1 MCGIFGYI
9 GEKEAVPFIL
19 EGLKKLEYRG
29 YDSAGISTLDQGKL
43 FLSKRAGKI
52 ADLEKQLKKKPIGGD
67 IGIGHTRWATHGRPS
82 HANSHPHEDCQGKIV
97 VVHNGIIEN
106 YLELRR
112 ELADKGHK
120 FSSATDTEVL
130 AHLIE
135 ENFSLPAGPL
145 RREASRQGGDLHKAV
160 TKALKFVRG
169 SYALAVISEHEPKKI
184 IIARNGSPLIVG
196 FGAKECFLSSDIPA
210 LLKYVNMIIKLENDE
225 TGIITPNKLKI
236 FNSEGKLIKR
246 KRELISWDPE
256 SAEKDGYSH
265 FMLKEIHEQPNAIR
279 KSIEGRIFAES
290 HKIHFDELNLSD
302 EEMRNIN
309 RVVFTACG
317 TSWHAGLVGEYWF
330 EQFAK
335 IPTEVEYAAEFRYR
349 HPIIDENTLVI
360 AITQSGET
368 ADTLGAVWEAKAQN
382 AKVISICNVVG
393 SSIARESH
401 GVVYTD
407 AGPEIGVASTK
418 AFTTQLV
425 IVYLLAILFGKRK
438 GKISDHDATKLIN
451 DLIELPTKIEQALY
465 QEKAIEKVAEKF
477 YKATNAL
484 YLGRGKGFPIALEG
498 ALKLKEVSYIHAEG
512 YPAAEMK
519 HGPIALIDKNMP
531 VVVIALAGRR
541 YEKILG
547 NIEEVKARG
556 GVVICIATEG
566 DFSLAESADEVISI
580 PKSSEALSPILAV
593 VPLQLLAYYIAL
605 KRGCHVDQPR
615 NLAKSVTVE

>member
-9 GEKEAVPFIL
+9 GDKEATPFIL

-29 YDSAGISTLDQGKL
+29 YDSAGIATLNKDKV
-43 FLSKRAGKI
+43 FVSKCVGKI
-52 ADLEKQLKKKPIGGD
+52 SDLEEMLKQKPIGGEV
-67 IGIGHTRWATHGRPS
+67 GIGHTRWATHGRPS
-82 HANSHPHEDCQGKIV
+82 HINSHPHQDCTGKIV

-112 ELADKGHK
+112 ELADNGHK
-120 FSSATDTEVL
+120 FSSATDTEVV

-135 ENFSLPAGPL
+135 EHFDGSLLSSVAL
-145 RREASRQGGDLHKAV
+145 
-160 TKALKFVRG
+160 ALKKVRG
-169 SYALAVISEHEPKKI
+169 SYALAVISEHEPDKI
-184 IIARNGSPLIVG
+184 IIARHGSPLIVG
-196 FGAKECFLSSDIPA
+196 FGEKECYISSDIPA
-210 LLKYVNMIIKLENDE
+210 MLKYTSQIIKLENGEVGEVTKDE
-225 TGIITPNKLKI
+225 LRVYDL
-236 FNSEGKLIKR
+236 EGRSVSKDS
-246 KRELISWDPE
+246 ELISWDPE
-256 SAEKDGYSH
+256 SAEKEGYSH

-279 KSIEGRIFAES
+279 KTIEGRIEAEN

-302 EEMRNIN
+302 EEIRKVN

-317 TSWHAGLVGEYWF
+317 TSWHAALVGEYLF

-349 HPIIDENTLVI
+349 HPIIDDNTLVI

-368 ADTLGAVWEAKAQN
+368 ADTLGAVWEAKAQD

-401 GVVYTD
+401 GVVYTN

-418 AFTTQLV
+418 AFTTQLTV
-425 IVYLLAILFGKRK
+425 IYLLAILFGKRK
-438 GKISDHDATKLIN
+438 GIISEGESVKLIN
-451 DLIELPTKIEQALY
+451 DLIEIPGKVEEALCR
-465 QEKAIEKVAEKF
+465 EGEIEKLAEKF
-477 YKATNAL
+477 HKANNAL

-519 HGPIALIDKNMP
+519 HGPIALIDHNMP
-531 VVVIALAGRR
+531 VVVLALAGRR
-541 YEKILG
+541 YDKILG

-556 GVVICIATEG
+556 GVVIAVASEG
-566 DFSLAESADEVISI
+566 DQLTSEKADEIVSI
-580 PKSSEALSPILAV
+580 PKTSEALSPILAV
-593 VPLQLLAYYIAL
+593 VPLQLLAYYIAV

>member
-9 GEKEAVPFIL
+9 GNKQAVPFII

-29 YDSAGISTLDQGKL
+29 YDSAGVATLDQKHL

-52 ADLEKQLKKKPIGGD
+52 ADLEKLLKQKPIKGR
-67 IGIGHTRWATHGRPS
+67 IGIGHTRWATHGRPTD
-82 HANSHPHEDCQGKIV
+82 ANSHPHQDSTGKIA

-120 FSSATDTEVL
+120 FNSATDTEVI

-135 ENFSLPAGPL
+135 DNLDKTGLLNAIS
-145 RREASRQGGDLHKAV
+145 
-160 TKALKFVRG
+160 KALVRIKG
-169 SYALAVISEHEPKKI
+169 SYALAVVSEYEPNKI
-184 IIARNGSPLIVG
+184 FVARYGSPLIVG
-196 FGAKECFLSSDIPA
+196 FGEKECFISSDIPA
-210 LLKYVNMIIKLENDE
+210 MLKYTDKIIKLENGEIGELDAKE
-225 TGIITPNKLKI
+225 FVAYDLEGSTITKEI
-236 FNSEGKLIKR
+236 
-246 KRELISWDPE
+246 ELISWDPE
-256 SAEKDGYSH
+256 SAEKGGYAH
-265 FMLKEIHEQPNAIR
+265 FMLKEIHEQPSAIR
-279 KSIEGRIFAES
+279 KTIEGRIEAEN

-302 EEMRNIN
+302 DEIRKVN

-317 TSWHAGLVGEYWF
+317 TSWHAALVGEYLF
-330 EQFAK
+330 EQFAR
-335 IPTEVEYAAEFRYR
+335 IPAEVEYAAEFRYR
-349 HPIIDENTLVI
+349 NPIIDENTLVI

-368 ADTLGAVWEAKAQN
+368 ADTLGAVWEAKAQG

-401 GVVYTD
+401 GVVYTN

-418 AFTTQLV
+418 AFTTQLT
-425 IVYLLAILFGKRK
+425 IIYLLSIIFGKRK
-438 GKISDHDATKLIN
+438 GMITDSEAVKLIN
-451 DLIELPTKIEQALY
+451 DLIELPGKVEEALFQEQH
-465 QEKAIEKVAEKF
+465 IEKIAEKF
-477 YKATNAL
+477 YKANNAL

-519 HGPIALIDKNMP
+519 HGPIALIDQNMP
-531 VVVIALAGRR
+531 VVVLALAGRR

-547 NIEEVKARG
+547 NVEEVKARG
-556 GVVICIATEG
+556 GIVIAVACEG
-566 DFSLAESADEVISI
+566 DNLITEKADELVFI
-580 PKSSEALSPILAV
+580 PKTSESLSPILAV
-593 VPLQLLAYYIAL
+593 IPLQLLAYYIAL

>member
-9 GEKEAVPFIL
+9 GDKEAIPFLI

-29 YDSAGISTLDQGKL
+29 YDSAGIATLDQGKL
-43 FLSKRAGKI
+43 FVSKCVGKI
-52 ADLEKQLKKKPIGGD
+52 TDLEELLIQKPIGGN

-82 HANSHPHEDCQGKIV
+82 HLNSHPHEDCSGKIV

-112 ELADKGHK
+112 ELADEGHK
-120 FSSATDTEVL
+120 FESTTDTEVI

-135 ENFSLPAGPL
+135 EAFKGSRSLL
-145 RREASRQGGDLHKAV
+145 KAV
-160 TKALKFVRG
+160 AKALDRVRG
-169 SYALAVISEHEPKKI
+169 SYAIAVISEHEPRKI
-184 IIARNGSPLIVG
+184 ILARHGSPLIVG
-196 FGAKECFLSSDIPA
+196 FGEDESFISSDIPA
-210 LLKYVNMIIKLENDE
+210 MLKYTDRIVQLDNGEIGELTRSQLKTYDLKEKPVNK
-225 TGIITPNKLKI
+225 KV
-236 FNSEGKLIKR
+236 
-246 KRELISWDPE
+246 ELVSWDPE
-256 SAEKDGYSH
+256 SAEKGGYSH

-279 KSIEGRIFAES
+279 RTIEGRIEAES

-302 EEMRNIN
+302 EEIRKVN

-317 TSWHAGLVGEYWF
+317 TSWHAGLVGEYLF

-335 IPTEVEYAAEFRYR
+335 LPAEVEYAAEFRYR
-349 HPIIDENTLVI
+349 HPIVDENTLVI

-368 ADTLGAVWEAKAQN
+368 ADTLGAVWEAGAQN
-382 AKVISICNVVG
+382 AKTISICNVIG

-401 GVVYTD
+401 GVVYTN

-418 AFTTQLV
+418 AFTTQLTV
-425 IVYLLAILFGKRK
+425 IYLLSILFGKRR
-438 GKISDHDATKLIN
+438 GIISEGESVKLVN
-451 DLIELPTKIEQALY
+451 DLIEIPSKLEQALY
-465 QEKAIEKVAEKF
+465 KEKEIEEIAEKL
-477 YKATNAL
+477 YPATNAL

-512 YPAAEMK
+512 YSAAEMK
-519 HGPIALIDKNMP
+519 HGPIALIDQNMP
-531 VVVIALAGRR
+531 VVVLALAGRR

-556 GVVICIATEG
+556 GIVIAVASEG
-566 DFSLAESADEVISI
+566 DDIVSEKADEVIYI
-580 PKSSEALSPILAV
+580 PKTSEALSPLLAV

>member
-9 GEKEAVPFIL
+9 GNKEAPPFLI

-29 YDSAGISTLDQGKL
+29 YDSAGVATLDKGKL
-43 FLSKRAGKI
+43 FVSKCVGKI
-52 ADLEKQLKKKPIGGD
+52 TDLEELLKQKPIGGD
-67 IGIGHTRWATHGRPS
+67 IGVGHTRWATHGRPS
-82 HANSHPHEDCQGKIV
+82 HINSHPHQDCEGKIV

-112 ELADKGHK
+112 RLADNGHK
-120 FSSATDTEVL
+120 FSSATDTEVV

-135 ENFSLPAGPL
+135 ENLDGNLF
-145 RREASRQGGDLHKAV
+145 QAV
-160 TKALKFVRG
+160 AKALKHLKG
-169 SYALAVISEHEPKKI
+169 SYALAVISEHEPEKI
-184 IIARNGSPLIVG
+184 IVARHGSPLIIG
-196 FGAKECFLSSDIPA
+196 FGENESFVSSDIPA
-210 LLKYVNMIIKLENDE
+210 MLKYTDKIVKLENGEIGEVSRKEFIAFD
-225 TGIITPNKLKI
+225 L
-236 FNSEGKLIKR
+236 EGRSIDKEI
-246 KRELISWDPE
+246 ELISWDPE
-256 SAEKDGYSH
+256 SAEKGGYSH

-279 KSIEGRIFAES
+279 KTIEGRIEAEN

-302 EEMRNIN
+302 EEIGKVN

-317 TSWHAGLVGEYWF
+317 TSWHAALVGEYLF

-335 IPTEVEYAAEFRYR
+335 IPAEVEYAAEFRYR

-368 ADTLGAVWEAKAQN
+368 ADTLGAVWEAKAQS
-382 AKVISICNVVG
+382 AKVISICNVLG

-401 GVVYTD
+401 GVVYTN

-418 AFTTQLV
+418 AFTTQLTV
-425 IVYLLAILFGKRK
+425 IYLLALLFGKRK
-438 GKISDHDATKLIN
+438 GIISNSEATKLIN
-451 DLIELPTKIEQALY
+451 DLIEIPSKLEETLY
-465 QEKAIEKVAEKF
+465 KEKEVEAIAEKLH
-477 YKATNAL
+477 KATNAL

-519 HGPIALIDKNMP
+519 HGPIALIDQNMP
-531 VVVIALAGRR
+531 VVVLALAGRR
-541 YEKILG
+541 YDKILG
-547 NIEEVKARG
+547 NVEEVKARG
-556 GVVICIATEG
+556 GLVIAVATQGDQLIAEN
-566 DFSLAESADEVISI
+566 ADEAIYI
-580 PKSSEALSPILAV
+580 PKTSEALSPILAV
-593 VPLQLLAYYIAL
+593 VPLQLLAYYIAV

>member
-9 GEKEAVPFIL
+9 GNKEALPFLI

-29 YDSAGISTLDQGKL
+29 YDSAGIATLDQGKL
-43 FLSKRAGKI
+43 FVSKCVGKI
-52 ADLEKQLKKKPIGGD
+52 SDLEDLLQKKPISGE

-82 HANSHPHEDCQGKIV
+82 HLNSHPHEDCRLEIV

-112 ELADKGHK
+112 DLSERGHK
-120 FSSATDTEVL
+120 FKSTTDTEVL

-135 ENFSLPAGPL
+135 EKIDGGLAHAVRESLL
-145 RREASRQGGDLHKAV
+145 L
-160 TKALKFVRG
+160 VRG
-169 SYALAVISEHEPKKI
+169 TYALAVISEREPEKI
-184 IIARNGSPLIVG
+184 VVARCGSPLIAG
-196 FGAKECFLSSDIPA
+196 IGEDESFISSDIPA
-210 LLKYVNMIIKLENDE
+210 MLKYTSRVIHLENGELGVLERDE
-225 TGIITPNKLKI
+225 VKIYNSAGKPVNKKI
-236 FNSEGKLIKR
+236 HF
-246 KRELISWDPE
+246 ISWDPE
-256 SAEKDGYSH
+256 SAEKGGYSH
-265 FMLKEIHEQPNAIR
+265 FMLKEIHEQPSAIR
-279 KSIEGRIFAES
+279 KTIEGRVEAEN
-290 HKIHFDELNLSD
+290 HKIHFDELNLTG
-302 EEMRNIN
+302 EEIKKIN
-309 RVVFTACG
+309 RIVFTACG
-317 TSWHAGLVGEYWF
+317 TSWHAGLVGEYLF

-382 AKVISICNVVG
+382 AKVISICNVIG
-393 SSIARESH
+393 STIARESH
-401 GVVYTD
+401 GVVYTN

-418 AFTTQLV
+418 AFTTQLTV
-425 IVYLLAILFGKRK
+425 IYLLAILFGKRR
-438 GKISDHDATKLIN
+438 GLISDSEATKLIN
-451 DLIELPTKIEQALY
+451 DLIEIPDKLEQVLQSEPVIE
-465 QEKAIEKVAEKF
+465 EIAEKLH
-477 YKATNAL
+477 KATNAL

-519 HGPIALIDKNMP
+519 HGPIALIDQNMP
-531 VVVIALAGRR
+531 VVVLALSGRR

-556 GVVICIATEG
+556 GQVIAVAAKDDPFIAER
-566 DFSLAESADEVISI
+566 ADEIIYI
-580 PKSSEALSPILAV
+580 PKTTEALSPILAV
-593 VPLQLLAYYIAL
+593 VPLQLLAYYIAV

>member
-9 GEKEAVPFIL
+9 GNKEAVPFIL

-29 YDSAGISTLDQGKL
+29 YDSAGIATLHKGNV
-43 FLSKRAGKI
+43 FISKCAGKI
-52 ADLEKQLKKKPIGGD
+52 VDLETLLSQKPITGS

-82 HANSHPHEDCQGKIV
+82 DVNSHPHEDCKGKVV

-112 ELADKGHK
+112 ELSEKGHK
-120 FSSATDTEVL
+120 FKSTTDTEVL

-135 ENFSLPAGPL
+135 DNLNGSL
-145 RREASRQGGDLHKAV
+145 
-160 TKALKFVRG
+160 LKSVSKSLSLVRG
-169 SYALAVISEHEPKKI
+169 SYALAVVSEHEPDKI
-184 IIARNGSPLIVG
+184 VIARNGSPLIVG
-196 FGAKECFLSSDIPA
+196 FGEDETFLSSDIPA
-210 LLKYVNMIIKLENDE
+210 MLKY
-225 TGIITPNKLKI
+225 TGKTVQMQNGEIAEVTNKKAKFYSMQGKPIAKKI
-236 FNSEGKLIKR
+236 
-246 KRELISWDPE
+246 ELISWDPE
-256 SAEKDGYSH
+256 SAEKGGYSH

-279 KSIEGRIFAES
+279 KTIEGRVEADS

-302 EEMRNIN
+302 EEIKKIN
-309 RVVFTACG
+309 RIVFTACG
-317 TSWHAGLVGEYWF
+317 TSWHAGLIGEYLF
-330 EQFAK
+330 EQYAK
-335 IPTEVEYAAEFRYR
+335 IPAEVEYAAEFRYR
-349 HPIIDENTLVI
+349 QPVIDDKTLVI

-393 SSIARESH
+393 SSIARDSH
-401 GVVYTD
+401 GVVYTN

-418 AFTTQLV
+418 AFTTQV
-425 IVYLLAILFGKRK
+425 TIIYLLAIMFGKRK
-438 GKISDHDATKLIN
+438 GIINDTLATKMIM
-451 DLIELPTKIEQALY
+451 DLIEVPSKIESILY
-465 QEKAIEKVAEKF
+465 REKEIEKIANRMKN
-477 YKATNAL
+477 ATNAL

-519 HGPIALIDKNMP
+519 HGPIALIDQHMP
-531 VVVIALAGRR
+531 VVVLALAGTR

-556 GVVICIATEG
+556 GIVIAIATEN
-566 DFSLAESADEVISI
+566 DNLITEKADEIFSI
-580 PKSSEALSPILAV
+580 PQCSEPISPLLAV
-593 VPLQLLAYYIAL
+593 IPLQLLAYYIAV